1 MLNYQFSS
9 DAFLFKRISL
19 TATVILVYILSW
31 CVLMPECQFVWKEWG
46 KNHVTKTV
54 NLHFKHN
61 LQEDCQVLSIE
72 ESNWKKV
79 LKAIEESI
87 ENK

>member
-1 MLNYQFSS
+1 MS
-9 DAFLFKRISL
+9 
-19 TATVILVYILSW
+19 
-31 CVLMPECQFVWKEWG
+31 LMPEHQFILKERG
-46 KNHVTKTV
+46 KTHVTRTV

-61 LQEDCQVLSIE
+61 LQEDCQVLSTE
-72 ESNWKKV
+72 GRNWKKV